1 MSTDTIGGFLHPGN
15 NVIDTLQ
22 PEHAHSLAAR
32 VRELEAAL
40 RDIECACTDS
50 MQGKTKLV
58 GGFNCAQ
65 LLKYAASVA
74 RRALRGGAA

>member
-1 MSTDTIGGFLHPGN
+1 MNTIAGFLHKGH

-22 PEHAHSLAAR
+22 PDHAHGLQAR

-58 GGFNCAQ
+58 GGFNHAQ

-74 RRALRGGAA
+74 RRALRGAA